1 MQYLRIWRGPPA
13 SGKSTEARE
22 FVAKDPKNWIRINRD
37 DLRVMMNMGVYSQAN
52 ENIITK
58 MTHSITYDALKKGL
72 NVVTDD
78 TNLRQKTVNEW
89 HAIAKKV
96 GDVTVIETYVD
107 TPLKVCLERDA
118 KRDAKVGEDVIMKF
132 WDKYIKGGKLKLVPT
147 TYYPPNEN
155 NSFYIQ
161 QDESLPKCILCDI
174 DGTIAKMN
182 GKRGPFEWHNVGR
195 DDVNKPVHDLLNTIE
210 FANYY
215 LDEYGDTEDHI
226 KIIFFSGR
234 DGICRDETIKWFK
247 DKTDFEVKYGDNLF
261 MRTPNDMRKDSIVKD
276 ELYEEHIKGKYNV
289 QFVLDD
295 RDQVV
300 KHWREVIGLPCFQV
314 EYGAF

>member
-1 MQYLRIWRGPPA
+1 MQYMRIWRGPPA

-37 DLRVMMNMGVYSQAN
+37 DLRVMMNMNVYSQVN

-58 MTHSITYDALKKGL
+58 MTHAMAKDALKKGL

-89 HAIAKKV
+89 HAIAEKV

-118 KRDAKVGEDVIMKF
+118 NREARVGEDVIMRF
-132 WDKYIKGGKLKLVPT
+132 WDKYIKGGKMKLVPT
-147 TYYPPNEN
+147 TYYPPVEN
-155 NSFYIQ
+155 NSFYVK

-195 DDVNKPVHDLLNTIE
+195 DDVNEPVHNLLEMIKLSNTRRFLE
-210 FANYY
+210 
-215 LDEYGDTEDHI
+215 EHI

-247 DKTDFEVKYGDNLF
+247 DKTDFRATYGDNLF
-261 MRTPNDMRKDSIVKD
+261 MRAPNDCRKDSIVKD
-276 ELYEEHIKGKYNV
+276 ELYEAHIKGKYFV
-289 QFVLDD
+289 EFVLDD

-300 KHWREVIGLPCFQV
+300 KHWRDVIGLPTFQV
-314 EYGAF
+314 AWGDF